1 MEKKLRNL
9 YHVYGTWFILQ
20 NEIRLTIFIR
30 DAQAATHIRHPS
42 VAMPLYVEVHVLL
55 PWPAAIVQHTK
66 DT

>member
-1 MEKKLRNL
+1 ML
-9 YHVYGTWFILQ
+9 YIARKIDAQL

-55 PWPAAIVQHTK
+55 PWPGAIVQHTK